1 MTTKIKCF
9 CLGALTT
16 LAVISAIVMIVMV
29 KEASDRIDAEKKA
42 ELDAYVAC
50 VLEQDAKYGWIVRS
64 DCSPNWRALDAKA
77 GFTYTQRGYDI
88 YLNK

>member
-1 MTTKIKCF
+1 MTTKKECF
-9 CLGALTT
+9 YIGA
-16 LAVISAIVMIVMV
+16 LAVIALMLMAVMI
-29 KEASDRIDAEKKA
+29 KSASDRVDAEKKA

-50 VLEQDAKYGWIVRS
+50 VLDQDARQGWIVRNE
-64 DCSPNWRALDAKA
+64 CSANWRVLDAKA